1 MNKSM
6 ALMPLVLVGGLLL
19 SPAWGVEKEVFK
31 ATADKSGVQ
40 KIEMTAGEYYF
51 KPNHVV
57 VKVNKPVELVISR
70 EPGFASHSIVLP
82 APDAGIDFTTDLAT
96 DPQTIR
102 FTPTK
107 AGTYPFYCDK
117 GLLEK
122 HRDKGMEG
130 FLEVT
135 E

>member
-1 MNKSM
+1 MNKSL
-6 ALMPLVLVGGLLL
+6 ALMPLVLVGALLL

-40 KIEMTAGEYYF
+40 KIEMTAGDYYF
-51 KPNHVV
+51 KPTHLI
-57 VKVNKPVELVISR
+57 VKVNKPVELVINR
-70 EPGFASHSIVLP
+70 EPGFASHSIVLH
-82 APDAGIDFTTDLAT
+82 APEAGIDVNVGLETEAK
-96 DPQTIR
+96 TIT

-107 AGTYPFYCDK
+107 AGKYPFYCDK
-117 GLLEK
+117 GLMEK

-130 FLEVT
+130 ILEVT